1 MEIYILLDTQ
11 NWHVPPQ
18 GKVLILNKVL
28 DYCRKENILDN
39 MVLMLERY
47 ATNLEEIV
55 EQRTGELMDEKMKT
69 DALLY
74 RLLPLYVI

>member
-1 MEIYILLDTQ
+1 
-11 NWHVPPQ
+11 
-18 GKVLILNKVL
+18 
-28 DYCRKENILDN
+28 

-74 RLLPLYVI
+74 RLLPLYVIYNKEDKHLLVFLIIRSHNFIQYYAGFVHLLVSKTHHV